1 MKNRACKKWQGSRKA
16 GQKETQ
22 PKVTTSKQD
31 AIGAPLALAIP
42 PSSPNIT
49 LYLIYVGNAL

>member
-1 MKNRACKKWQGSRKA
+1 MKA
-16 GQKETQ
+16 GQKEMQ

-31 AIGAPLALAIP
+31 ATGAPLALAIP

-49 LYLIYVGNAL
+49 LYLMYVGNAL